1 MYIDSEMKQYL
12 FLAALAAVCLA
23 GCRSPKP
30 IYNVVGIHDDA
41 NSITIR
47 CSGYGKTEADAIADA
62 GRYAVEQ
69 LLFRGVPNTNQRNPL
84 IGTDESSAKRQY
96 ETYLNDLFNN
106 ERYLSFLTLTTPVES
121 GKERGTYWTIVDI
134 TINLRALRM
143 DLEQAGVIRKF
154 GL

>member
-12 FLAALAAVCLA
+12 FLAVLAAVCLA
-23 GCRSPKP
+23 GCHSPKP
-30 IYNVVGIHDDA
+30 IYNAVGIHDDA
-41 NSITIR
+41 NSITLR
-47 CSGYGKTEADAIADA
+47 SNGYGKTEADAIADA

-69 LLFRGVPNTNQRNPL
+69 LLFRGIPNSNQRTPL
-84 IGTDESSAKRQY
+84 IGTDEASAKRHY

-106 ERYLSFLTLTTPVES
+106 ERYLSFLTLTTPIDS
-121 GKERGTYWTIVDI
+121 GKERGTYWTVADI

>member
-12 FLAALAAVCLA
+12 FLAVLAAACLA

-30 IYNVVGIHDDA
+30 IYNAVGIHDDA
-41 NSITIR
+41 NSITLR
-47 CSGYGKTEADAIADA
+47 CNGYGKTEADAIANA

-69 LLFRGVPNTNQRNPL
+69 LLFRGIPNSNQRNPF
-84 IGTDESSAKRQY
+84 IGTDEATAKNQY
-96 ETYLNDLFNN
+96 RTYLSDLFNN
-106 ERYLSFLTLTTPVES
+106 ERYLSFLTLTTPIDS
-121 GKERGTYWTIVDI
+121 GKERGTYWMVADI

>member
-1 MYIDSEMKQYL
+1 MCTNSEMKQYL
-12 FLAALAAVCLA
+12 FLAVLVAVCLA
-23 GCRSPKP
+23 GCCSPKP
-30 IYNVVGIHDDA
+30 IYNAVGIHDDA
-41 NSITIR
+41 NSITLR

-69 LLFRGVPNTNQRNPL
+69 LLFRGVPNSNQRNPL

-106 ERYLSFLTLTTPVES
+106 ERYLLFLTFTTPIES
-121 GKERGTYWTIVDI
+121 GKERGIYWTIVDM